1 MQALLERLRARDWR
15 LTAQRRVVAEVL
27 AGDHVHMTA
36 DEIQAAAAERL
47 PEISRATVYN
57 VLRELVTLGEIREV
71 VLDGRARLYDPNP
84 DTTHHHLACD
94 ECGAVVDVYLG
105 EPPRLASD
113 QTHQYD
119 VDRVDIVY
127 HGRCP
132 HCRARA

>member
-36 DEIQAAAAERL
+36 DEIHATAAEHL

-57 VLRELVTLGEIREV
+57 VLRELVALGEVREV

-84 DTTHHHLACD
+84 DEAHHHLTCD
-94 ECGAVVDVYLG
+94 VCGAVVDVYLG

-119 VDRVDIVY
+119 IDRVDVVY
-127 HGRCP
+127 RGRCP
-132 HCRARA
+132 RCRERE